1 MMNLKNLGKRSYF
14 KLAWH
19 IFLVCVIV
27 FGFIGM
33 IQLLDINE
41 AEYKSDRELVIQKY
55 ELKIKEKDSLNHELK
70 MKQYELRRQ
79 VDSLENKKEQIVIE
93 YGKKIKAIYDAS
105 ATEHAQWM
113 ESIIAKLDSMKTE

>member
-33 IQLLDINE
+33 IQLLNINE

-55 ELKIKEKDSLNHELK
+55 ELKIKEKDSLNHELQ

-93 YGKKIKAIYDAS
+93 YGKKIKAINDAS
-105 ATEHAQWM
+105 ATEHAEWM
-113 ESIIAKLDSMKTE
+113 ESIINKLDSIGAR